1 MDLVHLGPIR
11 IDSSKLVL
19 RIQVL
24 GSTIGNYRGNRGR
37 GLSPKLMSQRRILYQ
52 KTFEHSITN
61 ERFNLYP
68 RVMVVQRSYSRILNL
83 LQKNKHHNLPNS
95 TIVGQVQEHMTYN
108 KALVIV
114 IGEFLGLYR
123 KPRDLNRSIRQLL
136 QWALVNTIS
145 IREQFQALRG
155 MPLLDSYLKA

>member
-1 MDLVHLGPIR
+1 MDLVHLGLIR
-11 IDSSKLVL
+11 IDSSKLLL

-24 GSTIGNYRGNRGR
+24 GNTIGNYRGDRVE
-37 GLSPKLMSQRRILYQ
+37 GLSPKLMSLRRILYQ
-52 KTFEHSITN
+52 KTFVHSTTN
-61 ERFNLYP
+61 ARFNQYP

-83 LQKNKHHNLPNS
+83 LQRIKHHSLPNS
-95 TIVGQVQEHMTYN
+95 TIIGQVLELMRYN
-108 KALVIV
+108 KVLVIV

-155 MPLLDSYLKA
+155 MPPLDSYLKA